1 MRLYVRLMVVTELDV
16 ELPDGRRLH
25 AYDTG
30 AGGDPRLT
38 VVWHH
43 GTPALGSP
51 PRPLFAASEALG
63 IRWVSYDRP
72 GYGGSTR
79 HAGRDVGTAARD
91 VAAVV
96 DALGVERF
104 AVMGHSGGGPHA
116 LGCAALLPDRVGA
129 AVVLAGLAPIDAEGL
144 HWFAGME
151 ADAVGVLRATIAGPT
166 ARAHHDAMFGPSRLS
181 LTASDAAAVA
191 ADWGWIT
198 EVVGPAIAE
207 GHHGQVDDDLAYV
220 AYWGFEPA
228 TIAVPTLV
236 VQGGQDRVVPFAH
249 GEWLAGA
256 VPGADLWLH
265 DADGHVSV
273 LDRATDALTWLVENT
288 A

>member
-1 MRLYVRLMVVTELDV
+1 MVVTELDV

-30 AGGDPRLT
+30 ADDDARLT

-43 GTPALGSP
+43 GTPAVGAP
-51 PRPLFAASEALG
+51 PRPLFPLSEQLG

-72 GYGGSTR
+72 GYGGSTPNP
-79 HAGRDVGTAARD
+79 GRDVGTAARD
-91 VAAVV
+91 VAAVA
-96 DALGVERF
+96 DALGVDRF

-129 AVVLAGLAPIDAEGL
+129 VVVMAGLAPLDADGL

-151 ADAVGVLRATIAGPT
+151 ADAVGVLRATIAGPA
-166 ARAHHDAMFGPSRLS
+166 ARAHHDAMFGPSRLP

-198 EVVGPAIAE
+198 EIVGPALAE
-207 GHHGQVDDDLAYV
+207 GHRGQVDDDLAYV

-228 TIAVPTLV
+228 GIDVPTLV

-249 GEWLAGA
+249 GEWLAGT

-273 LDRATDALTWLVENT
+273 LDRAEEALAWLVQKT